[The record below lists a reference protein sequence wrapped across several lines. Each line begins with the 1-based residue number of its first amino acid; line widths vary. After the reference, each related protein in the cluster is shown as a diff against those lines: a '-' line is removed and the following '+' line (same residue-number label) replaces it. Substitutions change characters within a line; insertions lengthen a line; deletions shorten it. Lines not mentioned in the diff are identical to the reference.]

1 MKCHLSGLWSENGGY
16 NASELR
22 IATTLLIPLLQS
34 WFKYQNNQQGPQF
47 PKSSTS
53 EKVAWDWFCGRVSR
67 TSEEFWYACLL
78 MTEFDVLSWL
88 CGWFCRFD
96 LWQVSMWKE
105 FGMFIMTRKG
115 FHIKKELGNV
125 YYDKVPSSWGAPV
138 QWTGRSENWIH
149 LLTSCAV
156 ERMFNLFA
164 DICFKAT
171 KVHADTS
178 KEAVVK

>member
-96 LWQVSMWKE
+96 LW
-105 FGMFIMTRKG
+105 KG
-115 FHIKKELGNV
+115 FHVKRVWNV
-125 YYDKVPSSWGAPV
+125 YYDKKGFPYQKRAWKCLLWQSSLVLRCP
-138 QWTGRSENWIH
+138 
-149 LLTSCAV
+149 CAV
-156 ERMFNLFA
+156 DGTFRELDPLTN
-164 DICFKAT
+164 
-171 KVHADTS
+171 
-178 KEAVVK
+178 